1 MYLLTISVKL
11 GSSQSAITALNK
23 CYKAETPH
31 QLQLERR
38 INQNGG
44 YKPQNEK
51 IRKVQWLWLS
61 GYDCLY
67 GSEKHRA
74 REGEK
79 IRA

>member
-1 MYLLTISVKL
+1 MQAFQRKIPIY
-11 GSSQSAITALNK
+11 SAYPYNK
-23 CYKAETPH
+23 
-31 QLQLERR
+31 
-38 INQNGG
+38 NQNGG

-51 IRKVQWLWLS
+51 IRKVQWLRLS

>member
-1 MYLLTISVKL
+1 MQAFQRKTPIY
-11 GSSQSAITALNK
+11 SAYPYNK
-23 CYKAETPH
+23 
-31 QLQLERR
+31 
-38 INQNGG
+38 NQNGG

-51 IRKVQWLWLS
+51 IRKVQWLRLS

-79 IRA
+79 IRTYTEAEKEKTA